1 MDDNTKKVFS
11 DFNLIEKVS
20 EDIIKKYRGI
30 VLEEITEIWEK
41 YGFGDCLNGYL
52 KVINPDEVRPLLEEA
67 YRCTP
72 DEIPV
77 FVTGM
82 GDIINCNKNGY
93 LEWLDFRHNACS
105 MIGKKF
111 PLTMRR
117 FTTDDFLEN
126 TLKWLPYPQAVE
138 KFGRPEYDECFGYS
152 PLLSLGGNEKV
163 ENLSKVKFIEHIY
176 MMSQAQG
183 VLSF

>member
-1 MDDNTKKVFS
+1 MDNNTMTIFA

-20 EDIIKKYRGI
+20 GDIVEKYRGI
-30 VLEEITEIWEK
+30 VLDEIIEIWQE

-52 KVINPDEVRPLLEEA
+52 KVIDPDKYRPFLEEV

-82 GDIINCNKNGY
+82 GDIINCNRNGY
-93 LEWLDFRHNACS
+93 LEWLNFRYNECS

-111 PLTMRR
+111 SLTMRR
-117 FTTDDFLEN
+117 FTTNDFLDN
-126 TLKWLPYPQAVE
+126 TLKWLPYPEAVE
-138 KFGRPEYDECFGYS
+138 KYGQLEYDECFGYT
-152 PLLSLGGNEKV
+152 PLLSLGGSEKV
-163 ENLSKVKFIEHIY
+163 ENLSKVKLVEHIY
-176 MMSQAQG
+176 MMCQIQG